1 MDTFV
6 AVLVQSLTFA
16 GRWETPRAMGL
27 VVAVMGGILA
37 AWAAWYATDRVIAWR
52 QGPEGD

>member
-37 AWAAWYATDRVIAWR
+37 AWAAWFATDRVIAWR